1 MIRDW
6 WQQLAPREQMMVAG
20 CAVFIVLAM
29 IWSMVIQPLYTGR
42 TLLAQEVATK
52 QGQLANF
59 QELAGRFAPAV
70 SGASPAP
77 GNNSGNSNESIV
89 VIIDRTTRNRA
100 IAPYLKRNQPE
111 GTAGVRLRFEGAPF
125 DELVE
130 WLGEL
135 SQSYGL
141 VAVTANFDEA
151 GTGRVNCSLVLT
163 RGGA

>member
-6 WQQLAPREQMMVAG
+6 WQQLAPREQLMVAG
-20 CAVFIVLAM
+20 CAVFIVLAL

-42 TLLAQEVATK
+42 TQLAQEVATK

-59 QELAGRFAPAV
+59 QELASRIAPATA
-70 SGASPAP
+70 SGASSNP
-77 GNNSGNSNESIV
+77 GNNTESIV

-141 VAVTANFDEA
+141 VAVTASFDEA

>member
-20 CAVFIVLAM
+20 CAVFIVLAL

-42 TLLAQEVATK
+42 TQLAQEVATK

-59 QELAGRFAPAV
+59 QELAGRIAPTSV
-70 SGASPAP
+70 SGASPNP
-77 GNNSGNSNESIV
+77 GNNDESIV

-100 IAPYLKRNQPE
+100 IASYLKRNQPE